1 MQSRVRFQVLFAA
14 AALAVALLP
23 GPLARAFDES
33 KYPDFKGR
41 WVRVGSP
48 NWVQPASD
56 PQFKPTYDPRMYL
69 PSPPGLLTPQYQAMF
84 DANRADLAAG
94 GVGDVPSTFC
104 IPQGMPMMMDLYDP
118 MEIVVSP
125 DVTYILI
132 SHVNDSYRRIYTDGR
147 DWPTDVQPTF
157 SGYSIGRWTSREG
170 SGRYDTLEVET
181 RFFRGPRAYDA
192 TGLPLARDNQSIIK
206 ERFHL
211 DTADRNTLYDDITVI
226 DHALTRPWTL
236 TRKTVRDADPRP
248 AWRTEEC
255 PADNSWV
262 RIGRDAY
269 YMSADGF
276 LMPTKK
282 NQPPP
287 DLRYFKPPQR

>member
-1 MQSRVRFQVLFAA
+1 MSLRLQFPLAA

-23 GPLARAFDES
+23 GPLARAFDDS
-33 KYPDFKGR
+33 QYPDFKGR

-48 NWVQPASD
+48 NWVQPADD

-69 PSPPGLLTPQYQAMF
+69 PSPPGLLTREYQAIF

-118 MEIVVSP
+118 MEIVVTP
-125 DVTYILI
+125 DATYVLI

-147 DWPTDVQPTF
+147 DWPADVQPTF
-157 SGYSIGRWTSREG
+157 SGYSIGRWVDREG

-206 ERFHL
+206 ERFHI
-211 DTADRNTLYDDITVI
+211 DRAQRNTLYDDITVI

-236 TRKTVRDADPRP
+236 TRKTVRDTNPRP

-276 LMPTKK
+276 LMPSKK

-287 DLRYFKPPQR
+287 DLRYFKPPQK